1 MKKKIIT
8 ISREFGS
15 GGHSIGKIVAETL
28 GIGFYDQEQLEKI
41 AEETGFSKEFIE
53 EAAEYST
60 AKNSLLFNLVMNR
73 SLHGRMEPSHPF
85 ALTFLECR

>member
-1 MKKKIIT
+1 MKKRIIT

-28 GIGFYDQEQLEKI
+28 GIGFYDQELLEKI

-60 AKNSLLFNLVMNR
+60 AKTAFCLTLL
-73 SLHGRMEPSHPF
+73 
-85 ALTFLECR
+85 